1 MEEDKELEE
10 IKRRKLMELM
20 RQQALMQ
27 KSEEEEKKRVEEE
40 AARRQAL
47 LRQIMEPEAR
57 ERLARLRLV
66 RPELAQ
72 AVENQLIIL
81 AQSGR
86 LVKKISDGELKEIL
100 RRLTSQRRE
109 IKIERR

>member
-20 RQQALMQ
+20 RQQALVQ
-27 KSEEEEKKRVEEE
+27 QSEEEKIRKEEEE
-40 AARRQAL
+40 AARQAL
-47 LRQIMEPEAR
+47 LRQILEPEAR
-57 ERLARLRLV
+57 ERLARLKLV
-66 RPELAQ
+66 RPEVAQ

-86 LVKKISDGELKEIL
+86 LMRKISDDELKEIL
-100 RRLTSQRRE
+100 RRITSQRRE
-109 IKIERR
+109 IRIVRR

>member
-20 RQQALMQ
+20 RQQALVQ
-27 KSEEEEKKRVEEE
+27 QSEEEKIRKEEEE
-40 AARRQAL
+40 AARQAL
-47 LRQIMEPEAR
+47 LRQILEPEAR
-57 ERLARLRLV
+57 ERLARLKLV
-66 RPELAQ
+66 RPEVAQ

-86 LVKKISDGELKEIL
+86 LMRKISDDELKEIL

-109 IKIERR
+109 IRIVRR

>member
-1 MEEDKELEE
+1 MEEDRELEE

-20 RQQALMQ
+20 ARQGQEQ
-27 KSEEEEKKRVEEE
+27 EEERKEQEEL
-40 AARRQAL
+40 ARQSI
-47 LRQIMEPEAR
+47 LRQILEPEAR
-57 ERLARLRLV
+57 ERLANLKLA

-72 AVENQLIIL
+72 AVENQLILL

-86 LVKKISDGELKEIL
+86 IYKKISDEELKEIL

-109 IKIERR
+109 IRIVRR

>member
-20 RQQALMQ
+20 RQQALVQ
-27 KSEEEEKKRVEEE
+27 QSEEEKIRKEEEE
-40 AARRQAL
+40 AARQAL
-47 LRQIMEPEAR
+47 LRQILEPEAR
-57 ERLARLRLV
+57 ERLARLKLV
-66 RPELAQ
+66 RPEVAQ

-86 LVKKISDGELKEIL
+86 LIRKISDDELKEIL

-109 IKIERR
+109 IRIVRR

>member
-27 KSEEEEKKRVEEE
+27 QNEEEEKKRVEEE
-40 AARRQAL
+40 AARQAI

-86 LVKKISDGELKEIL
+86 LMKKISDGELKEIL

>member
-1 MEEDKELEE
+1 MEEDRELEE

-20 RQQALMQ
+20 RQQAMIQ
-27 KSEEEEKKRVEEE
+27 QSEEEEKRKLEEE
-40 AARRQAL
+40 AARQAL

-66 RPELAQ
+66 RPEVAE

-86 LVKKISDGELKEIL
+86 LMRKISDAELKEIL

-109 IKIERR
+109 IRIERR